1 MDIRSRTRNAELAR
15 GAVAGALGFFAG
27 YLLTW
32 IFAGAKVT
40 NLTIGGVFGGGVP
53 DWRAVLWVFYDS
65 HFVGTRTPEVFGPG
79 GDRWAGGDLID
90 TVKLLGVEYLYL
102 VPVVVLLIG
111 GVAMARFAGARTAR
125 DGAMAGA
132 TLTLGYVPLVLL
144 GLFVATQGGVAPSPL
159 RALVIAGV
167 VYPIALGAIGGA
179 VTGFYFDSA
188 SESSRAQRT

>member
-1 MDIRSRTRNAELAR
+1 MDIKPRTRSAALVR
-15 GAVAGALGFFAG
+15 GTVAGALGFFAG

-32 IFAGAKVT
+32 ILAGTKIA
-40 NLTIGGVFGGGVP
+40 NLMIGGVFGGGVP

-65 HFVGTRTPEVFGPG
+65 HFVGTRTPEIFGPG

-90 TVKLLGVEYLYL
+90 TVELLGVEYLYL

-111 GVAMARFAGARTAR
+111 GVTTAHLAGARTTK
-125 DGAMAGA
+125 DGAIAGV
-132 TLTLGYVPLVLL
+132 TLALGYFSLVAL

-167 VYPIALGAIGGA
+167 GYPIAFGAIGGA
-179 VTGFYFDSA
+179 VTGFYRGSA
-188 SESSRAQRT
+188 TESRRGQQT